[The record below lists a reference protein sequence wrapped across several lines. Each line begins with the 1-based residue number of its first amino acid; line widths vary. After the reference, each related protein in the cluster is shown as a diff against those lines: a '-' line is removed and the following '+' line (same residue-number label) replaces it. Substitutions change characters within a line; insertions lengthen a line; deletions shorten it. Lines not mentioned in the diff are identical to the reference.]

1 MKLYEVRTIINTETG
16 ESEILG
22 YSDEKGK
29 SIPIKDV
36 YEYILDDDGEPL
48 LDDNGNLQTKVKT
61 EYTII
66 PMSDEEIELQRVKM
80 IEFNTQRDAIKYK
93 ELRAKEYPK
102 IEDQLDYI
110 YHNGIDAWK
119 TDMIDPVKVK
129 YPKP

>member
-1 MKLYEVRTIINTETG
+1 MNLYEIRTITNTETG
-16 ESEILG
+16 ESELLG

-36 YEYILDDDGEPL
+36 YEYILDNEGEPL
-48 LDDNGNLQTKVKT
+48 LDDNGDLQTRVKK

-66 PMSDEEIELQRVKM
+66 PMSDDEIESQRVKM
-80 IEFNTQRDAIKYK
+80 VEFNTQRDAVKYK